1 MRRTVDL
8 GQCLLHSSE
17 SQLQLHFAATAKL
30 NCLTSF
36 PTETEKSSPQW
47 LDPLSTWIREAP
59 ELELCFFVC
68 FGSRLEG
75 NGSHFISKLESMLC
89 DSKVWLQ
96 LGFAIFPKRHGIS
109 MNTDHPGEHF
119 LVLGLCRGMIA
130 PFSRKRGSLP
140 AVLHNPPDTHPPQEV
155 PIVCLAA
162 INIFL
167 ECSSS
172 LHLDDQT
179 LEPFITVHTEK
190 EPQYLASRLASC
202 PDPTDLT
209 LDSEA
214 FTALMEGYSIHQEE
228 DTNQSSQSLL
238 ALVDFGLQKL
248 LSSAPTKC
256 SFIQVIE
263 NNIQSLRK
271 LAPVIFN
278 REYREAMNQRAI
290 SCPII
295 AKAVNSMLAN
305 TSNPILQ
312 TELSHIPGDR
322 KQWIESGLWRMAQ
335 TRLREL
341 KASKKC
347 GSFLSQCS
355 MISTAQTNGESAVA
369 VSFTADVFN
378 GGDILDFDDDW
389 NLDNGN
395 ANGEFDD
402 CLQTTHADFNGESD
416 GPLLGSSSESSF
428 WDLYESTQTTQTTV
442 DNFPISETFSPLSDT
457 DMLLFDCD
465 LG

>member
-1 MRRTVDL
+1 M
-8 GQCLLHSSE
+8 
-17 SQLQLHFAATAKL
+17 
-30 NCLTSF
+30 
-36 PTETEKSSPQW
+36 
-47 LDPLSTWIREAP
+47 
-59 ELELCFFVC
+59 
-68 FGSRLEG
+68 
-75 NGSHFISKLESMLC
+75 SK
-89 DSKVWLQ
+89 
-96 LGFAIFPKRHGIS
+96 
-109 MNTDHPGEHF
+109 NTDHPGEHF

-140 AVLHNPPDTHPPQEV
+140 AVLHNPPDTHPPQDV
-155 PIVCLAA
+155 PIVCLAT

-167 ECSSS
+167 ECDSS
-172 LHLDDQT
+172 LHPEDQT
-179 LEPFITVHTEK
+179 LKPFITVHTEI

-209 LDSEA
+209 LNSEA
-214 FTALMEGYSIHQEE
+214 FTALMEGYSIHQGD

-256 SFIQVIE
+256 SYIRIIE
-263 NNIQSLRK
+263 NNLQSLRK

-312 TELSHIPGDR
+312 TEFSHIPGDR

-341 KASKKC
+341 KAAKKC

-355 MISTAQTNGESAVA
+355 VISTAPTNGESAIA
-369 VSFTADVFN
+369 ASCPADIFN
-378 GGDILDFDDDW
+378 EGDILNFDDDR
-389 NLDNGN
+389 NLEKGS

-402 CLQTTHADFNGESD
+402 FLQTTHTDFDGESD

-428 WDLYESTQTTQTTV
+428 WDLYESTQTTQATV
-442 DNFPISETFSPLSDT
+442 DSFPLSETFSPPSDT